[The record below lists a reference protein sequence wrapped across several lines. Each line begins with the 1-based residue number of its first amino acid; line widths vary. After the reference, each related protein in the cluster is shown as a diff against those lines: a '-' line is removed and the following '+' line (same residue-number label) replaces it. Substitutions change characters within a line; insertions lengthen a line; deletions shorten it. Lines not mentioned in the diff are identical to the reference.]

1 MWHVITYTFR
11 SVNLTLKVRRTLIAL
26 HADCLV
32 RGLHFSVKYEQII
45 ENIIIVEK
53 LALLHLHTPHFVM
66 IYEETN

>member
-1 MWHVITYTFR
+1 MNPF
-11 SVNLTLKVRRTLIAL
+11 IAI

-53 LALLHLHTPHFVM
+53 LALLHFHTPHFVM